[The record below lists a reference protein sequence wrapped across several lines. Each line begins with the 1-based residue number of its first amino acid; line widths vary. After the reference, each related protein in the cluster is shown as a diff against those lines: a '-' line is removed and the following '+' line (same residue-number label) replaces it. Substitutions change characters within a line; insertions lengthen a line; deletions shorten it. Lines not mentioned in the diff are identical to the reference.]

1 MTTTQDTQ
9 NEQVPAENATD
20 KRLQYILDAR
30 GYKSENEVTDSDY
43 DRIEDDFIQGANDLI
58 YAGEK
63 QIEALIEAGF
73 TDLAEKFKAMSIVSG
88 AYDWTRENL

>member
-9 NEQVPAENATD
+9 NEQASAENAID
-20 KRLQYILDAR
+20 ERLRHTLDSR
-30 GYKSENEVTDSDY
+30 SYKSENEVTDSDY

-58 YAGEK
+58 YTGEK

-73 TDLAEKFKAMSIVSG
+73 TELAGKFKNMSAISG
-88 AYDWTRENL
+88 AYDWARENL